1 MAVTITQQSMDSMPS
16 VYWYLVLAAG
26 DTKENKRDAVVL
38 LRETRKTGPGRPQP
52 LEHRPWENEIT

>member
-1 MAVTITQQSMDSMPS
+1 MAVTIMQQSMDSMLF

-38 LRETRKTGPGRPQP
+38 LRETCKMGTWETSAPGTQA
-52 LEHRPWENEIT
+52 LDNEIP

>member
-1 MAVTITQQSMDSMPS
+1 MLS

-38 LRETRKTGPGRPQP
+38 LREHANGNLGDLSPWNTGLG
-52 LEHRPWENEIT
+52 E